1 MPKEFDITVENKLIQ
16 EKRYINVYH
25 QSTRSAHLISYNS
38 SITLP
43 LGTAAENDYLYIS
56 AVRSHGN
63 SWKACLIDVP
73 SWADFEFSS
82 EGKVAVAHANDAD
95 RIILKVPP
103 GPPTWQLKMTQSTA
117 TLMGRWSDNV
127 IIRDNSNCQALSDIG

>member
-1 MPKEFDITVENKLIQ
+1 MTKEFDITVENKLMQ

-25 QSTRSAHLISYNS
+25 QSTRSAHLISYNN

-43 LGTAAENDYLYIS
+43 LGTLEENDYLYIS

-63 SWKACLIDVP
+63 IWKACLIDVP
-73 SWADFEFSS
+73 SWVDFEFSLD
-82 EGKVAVAHANDAD
+82 GKVAVAHANDAD

-103 GPPTWQLKMTQSTA
+103 GPSTWQLKMTQSA
-117 TLMGRWSDNV
+117 KAFLERGSDHV
-127 IIRDNSNCQALSDIG
+127 IVGDSGLGDGEGQ

>member
-1 MPKEFDITVENKLIQ
+1 MTEEFDITVKNKLI
-16 EKRYINVYH
+16 EERRYINVYH

-43 LGTAAENDYLYIS
+43 LGTVEESDYLYIS
-56 AVRSHGN
+56 AVRSNGN
-63 SWKACLIDVP
+63 LWKTCLINIP

-82 EGKVAVAHANDAD
+82 DGKVAIAHSNDAD
-95 RIILKVPP
+95 RTILKVPP

-117 TLMGRWSDNV
+117 VLMGKLSDN
-127 IIRDNSNCQALSDIG
+127 IIIGDSGPGDGDG

>member
-1 MPKEFDITVENKLIQ
+1 MPKEFDITVENKLIE

-43 LGTAAENDYLYIS
+43 LGTVEESDFLYIS
-56 AVRSHGN
+56 AVKSHGN
-63 SWKACLIDVP
+63 LWKACLIDVP
-73 SWADFEFSS
+73 SWADFEFSLD
-82 EGKVAVAHANDAD
+82 GKVAITHSNDAD

-103 GPPTWQLKMTQSTA
+103 GPPMWQLKMTQSTA
-117 TLMGRWSDNV
+117 AIMGK
-127 IIRDNSNCQALSDIG
+127 LSDHVLIGDSSPGVGENL

>member
-1 MPKEFDITVENKLIQ
+1 MAEGFDITVENKLIE

-43 LGTAAENDYLYIS
+43 LRTVEENDYLYIS

-63 SWKACLIDVP
+63 LWKACLINVP

-82 EGKVAVAHANDAD
+82 EGKVAIAHSNNAD

-103 GPPTWQLKMTQSTA
+103 GPPTWQMKMTQSTA
-117 TLMGRWSDNV
+117 ALMKKLSDN
-127 IIRDNSNCQALSDIG
+127 IIICDSCPGDGEGQ

>member
-1 MPKEFDITVENKLIQ
+1 MPKEFDITVENKLIG

-25 QSTRSAHLISYNS
+25 QSTRSAHLISYNN

-43 LGTAAENDYLYIS
+43 LGTLEENDYLYIS

-63 SWKACLIDVP
+63 IWKACLIDVP
-73 SWADFEFSS
+73 SWADFEFTS

-95 RIILKVPP
+95 RIILKVQP

-117 TLMGRWSDNV
+117 AFIGKLSDNV
-127 IIRDNSNCQALSDIG
+127 IIGDNDAGDGEGQ

>member
-1 MPKEFDITVENKLIQ
+1 MTEEYDITVKNQLIQ

-25 QSTRSAHLISYNS
+25 RSTRSAHLISYNN

-43 LGTAAENDYLYIS
+43 LGALEENDYLYIS

-63 SWKACLIDVP
+63 IWKACLIDVP

-82 EGKVAVAHANDAD
+82 EGKVAVAHANNAD

-103 GPPTWQLKMTQSTA
+103 GPPTWQLKVTQSTA
-117 TLMGRWSDNV
+117 AFMGKMSDNV
-127 IIRDNSNCQALSDIG
+127 IIR

>member
-1 MPKEFDITVENKLIQ
+1 MAEEFNIKVENKLIK

-25 QSTRSAHLISYNS
+25 RSTRSAHLISYNS

-56 AVRSHGN
+56 AVRSNGHL
-63 SWKACLIDVP
+63 WKACLINIP

-82 EGKVAVAHANDAD
+82 DGKVAIAHSNNAD

-103 GPPTWQLKMTQSTA
+103 GPPTWQLKMTQSSA
-117 TLMGRWSDNV
+117 AIMGKFSDN
-127 IIRDNSNCQALSDIG
+127 IIIGDSGPGEGERQ

>member
-63 SWKACLIDVP
+63 IWKACLIDVP
-73 SWADFEFSS
+73 SWADFELSID
-82 EGKVAVAHANDAD
+82 GKVAVVHSNGKD
-95 RIILKVPP
+95 RTILKIPP

-117 TLMGRWSDNV
+117 AFMGKLSDNV
-127 IIRDNSNCQALSDIG
+127 IVGDNDAGGGEGQ

>member
-63 SWKACLIDVP
+63 IWKACLIDVP
-73 SWADFEFSS
+73 SWADFELSID
-82 EGKVAVAHANDAD
+82 GKVAVVHSNGKD
-95 RIILKVPP
+95 RAILKIPP

-117 TLMGRWSDNV
+117 AFMGKLSDNV
-127 IIRDNSNCQALSDIG
+127 IVGDNDAGGGEGQ

>member
-1 MPKEFDITVENKLIQ
+1 MTKEFDITVENKLIQ
-16 EKRYINVYH
+16 ERRYINVYH

-43 LGTAAENDYLYIS
+43 LGTDAENDYLYIS

-63 SWKACLIDVP
+63 LWKACLIDVP

-82 EGKVAVAHANDAD
+82 EGKVAVAHTNDAD

-103 GPPTWQLKMTQSTA
+103 GPPTWQLKMTQSSA
-117 TLMGRWSDNV
+117 AFMGRLSDSV
-127 IIRDNSNCQALSDIG
+127 IICDSGPGDGEGQ

>member
-1 MPKEFDITVENKLIQ
+1 MAEEFNIKVENKLI
-16 EKRYINVYH
+16 EERRYINVYH

-43 LGTAAENDYLYIS
+43 LGTGEENDYLYIS

-63 SWKACLIDVP
+63 LWKACLINVP
-73 SWADFEFSS
+73 SWVDFEFSS
-82 EGKVAVAHANDAD
+82 EGKVAIAHSNDAD

-117 TLMGRWSDNV
+117 AFMGKPSDNV
-127 IIRDNSNCQALSDIG
+127 IIDDSGPGDGEGQ

>member
-1 MPKEFDITVENKLIQ
+1 MPEEFNIKVENKLI
-16 EKRYINVYH
+16 EERRYINVYH

-43 LGTAAENDYLYIS
+43 LGTVEENDYLYIS

-63 SWKACLIDVP
+63 LWKACLINVP

-82 EGKVAVAHANDAD
+82 DGTVALAHSHHDD
-95 RIILKVPP
+95 RTILKISP
-103 GPPTWQLKMTQSTA
+103 GPPTWQLKMTHSTA
-117 TLMGRWSDNV
+117 AFMGKPLDNV
-127 IIRDNSNCQALSDIG
+127 IIGDNNAGGEEG